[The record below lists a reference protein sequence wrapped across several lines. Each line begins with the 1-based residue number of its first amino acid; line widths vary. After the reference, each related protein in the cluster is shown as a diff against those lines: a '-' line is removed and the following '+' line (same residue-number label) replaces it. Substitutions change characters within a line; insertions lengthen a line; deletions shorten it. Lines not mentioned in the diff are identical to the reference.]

1 MRKKE
6 LGGKRGRTGREIR
19 AGAKKKRETGL
30 FFLCC
35 CYFAIHRLDELRENE
50 EENESLVLLEVLG
63 DGVEHHCLWLWR
75 EEDGAGY
82 GERTGRVL
90 ERSR

>member
-1 MRKKE
+1 M
-6 LGGKRGRTGREIR
+6 LL
-19 AGAKKKRETGL
+19 L
-30 FFLCC
+30 F
-35 CYFAIHRLDELRENE
+35 CYSIHRLDELRENE